1 MGALKIAGACLVLL
15 ATGCVAAVAED
26 LPPYSAT
33 VSRIDSATAQ
43 RMSSSWRT
51 GCPVPLS
58 ALRLLKIRY
67 VGFDGQAHTGE
78 LVVNADVAA
87 DVKQAFGRL
96 YAARFRIERMRLVDA
111 YGGDDDAS
119 MAANNT
125 SAFNCRR
132 VTGGSGWSEHAYGTA
147 IDINPIQNPYVSSGG
162 TVLPAAGEP
171 WADRSLRV
179 PGMIH
184 RDGVVVRTFAGL
196 GWGWGGDWT
205 SLKDYQ
211 HLSLSGR

>member
-132 VTGGSGWSEHAYGTA
+132 VGGSNSWSEHAYGRA
-147 IDINPIQNPYVSSGG
+147 IDINPIQNPSVRGSSIQPPAGG
-162 TVLPAAGEP
+162 YFLDRNGHQLGLIRADSAATR
-171 WADRSLRV
+171 AFDA
-179 PGMIH
+179 I
-184 RDGVVVRTFAGL
+184 
-196 GWGWGGDWT
+196 GWGWGGRW
-205 SLKDYQ
+205 SRSKDYQ
-211 HLSLSGR
+211 HFSSSGR